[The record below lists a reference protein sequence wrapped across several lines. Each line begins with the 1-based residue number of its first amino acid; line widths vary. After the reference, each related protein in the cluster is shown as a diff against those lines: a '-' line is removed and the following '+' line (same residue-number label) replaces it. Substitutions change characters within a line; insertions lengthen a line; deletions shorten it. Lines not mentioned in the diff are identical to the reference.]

1 MKIDSS
7 VKPLDGLVGGTR
19 KEPARPAAS
28 RPSPA
33 QSDAVELSPLSARL
47 QGMGG
52 ASTAASITDSTR
64 VDAIRQA
71 ISAGTFKIDATKIAD
86 GLIAS
91 VQQMLSAQ
99 KSS

>member
-19 KEPARPAAS
+19 KEAARPAAS

-33 QSDAVELSPLSARL
+33 QSDAVEISSLTTRL

-52 ASTAASITDSTR
+52 ASTSSSVADSTR

-71 ISAGTFKIDATKIAD
+71 ISAGTFKIDASKIAD

-91 VQQMLSAQ
+91 VQEMLNAE
-99 KSS
+99 K

>member
-7 VKPLDGLVGGTR
+7 VKPLDGIVGGAR
-19 KEPARPAAS
+19 KEATRPAVS

-33 QSDAVELSPLSARL
+33 QSDDVEISSLTTRL

-52 ASTAASITDSTR
+52 TSTSSSVADSTR

-71 ISAGTFKIDATKIAD
+71 ISAGTFKIDASKIAD

-91 VQQMLSAQ
+91 VQEMLNAE
-99 KSS
+99 K

>member
-19 KEPARPAAS
+19 KESARPAAS

-33 QSDAVELSPLSARL
+33 QNDGVEISSLTTRL

-52 ASTAASITDSTR
+52 ASASSVADSTR

-71 ISAGTFKIDATKIAD
+71 ISAGTFKIDASKIAD

-91 VQQMLSAQ
+91 VQEMLNAE
-99 KSS
+99 K

>member
-19 KEPARPAAS
+19 KESARPAAS
-28 RPSPA
+28 RPSPTP
-33 QSDAVELSPLSARL
+33 SDGVEISSLTTRL

-52 ASTAASITDSTR
+52 ASSSSPVADSSR

-71 ISAGTFKIDATKIAD
+71 ISAGTFKIDASKIAD

-91 VQQMLSAQ
+91 VQEMLNAE
-99 KSS
+99 K